1 LIAMDGTNPTPH
13 GRSRA
18 ARPETEAQRQQRLAR
33 ETDLADPAGAER
45 RRRLT
50 LEGLA
55 DVDAGRLIDDE
66 AMRAWA
72 DSLGTDHEL
81 APPQPD

>member
-1 LIAMDGTNPTPH
+1 MDTPNADS
-13 GRSRA
+13 GDA
-18 ARPETEAQRQQRLAR
+18 VGR
-33 ETDLADPAGAER
+33 ETDAEKQRRFALEVDAKNPARIER

-55 DVDAGRLIDDE
+55 DVDAGRMIDDE

-72 DSLGTDHEL
+72 DSLGEDSEL
-81 APPQPD
+81 PVPQPD

>member
-1 LIAMDGTNPTPH
+1 MASTNSAKRDRSH
-13 GRSRA
+13 G
-18 ARPETEAQRQQRLAR
+18 ARPETEAQQQHRIAR
-33 ETDLADPAGAER
+33 EIDGIDATAAER

-81 APPQPD
+81 PPPQPD

>member
-1 LIAMDGTNPTPH
+1 MDGTNPTPRD
-13 GRSRA
+13 RSRA
-18 ARPETEAQRQQRLAR
+18 ARPETEAQLQRRLAR
-33 ETDLADPAGAER
+33 EIDLTDPTDAER

-81 APPQPD
+81 PLPQPD